1 MRPASVVALALLAV
15 ASTATA
21 TSSFARETIVG
32 RWGETRDVCGSGG
45 AIDIKPMGL
54 SSEETVCE
62 FTDVGRVEDV
72 VTWKGKCFVQD
83 APPRRET
90 VVATLHAD
98 RSLTLHFKG
107 SGATIPGLKRCR

>member
-1 MRPASVVALALLAV
+1 MRLAVPLALLLV
-15 ASTATA
+15 PFLASPGA
-21 TSSFARETIVG
+21 ARETIVG

>member
-1 MRPASVVALALLAV
+1 MRLARLVCGLLALG
-15 ASTATA
+15 ASPAL
-21 TSSFARETIVG
+21 ARETIVG
-32 RWGETRDVCGSGG
+32 RWGETADVCGSGA
-45 AIDIKPMGL
+45 AIDIRPMGL

-62 FTDVGRVEDV
+62 FTDVGRVDDV

-90 VVATLHAD
+90 VVATLQAD
-98 RSLTLHFKG
+98 RRLTIAFKG